1 MRISELARR
10 TGVAPSPIRFYE
22 DRDMFSLGQVRR
34 LPNGYRDYTPEAQR
48 RVELILAGRAAGF
61 SLTEMR
67 ERMTHWDGM
76 REREKAALLAEQLEV
91 IDGRIAELAHAR
103 DTVRAALVA
112 LRGSR
117 AVGEV
122 DRQ

>member
-10 TGVAPSPIRFYE
+10 TGVAPSAIRFYE

-76 REREKAALLAEQLEV
+76 REGEKAALLAEQLEV

-103 DTVRAALVA
+103 DTFRAALVA
-112 LRGSR
+112 LLGSR
-117 AVGEV
+117 AVGGL

>member
-10 TGVAPSPIRFYE
+10 TGVAPSAIRFYE
-22 DRDMFSLGQVRR
+22 DRDMFSPGQINR
-34 LPNGYRDYTPEAQR
+34 LANGYRDYAPDAQR

-76 REREKAALLAEQLEV
+76 SEGERAALLAEQLEV

-103 DTVRAALVA
+103 DTVTAALVA
-112 LRGSR
+112 LRGSS
-117 AVGEV
+117 AAG
-122 DRQ
+122 